1 MIFEINTKALDK
13 AIEKLVN
20 SSEEYLTADSLAIK
34 EYQQRVR
41 TSARLSQED
50 KHIRKFVLDTA
61 YALLDT
67 AYALRIVSGMPE
79 IIKMAE
85 LELKHA
91 KSNVAVLKARKME
104 HDNEKKK
111 FSLFKKSNK
120 EKQSS
125 DINQKLVD
133 SENVVEKLETTI
145 QWCRSK
151 IEEQKGV
158 LTAGSNIKQSDIS
171 LAKNGTAMNLKSVL
185 MASLSAQQ
193 IHCASYNMHIGEYP
207 TQQHDFCYFTANG
220 GPFSIADTHTCY
232 LFADKGIMVFDRNGI
247 YIGTFA
253 ADTIT
258 YEYLD
263 NNAILIKFVDTFIK
277 FKADTGHLIRQV
289 GKALDAYRDGPK
301 LQDFRLSVI
310 DLLGECTSNKDIYNQ
325 IKQRAKLYT

>member
-1 MIFEINTKALDK
+1 MLFEINTKALDK

-41 TSARLSQED
+41 ASARLSQED

-61 YALLDT
+61 YAL
-67 AYALRIVSGMPE
+67 RIISGMPE

-91 KSNVAVLKARKME
+91 KSNVAALKARKME

-125 DINQKLVD
+125 DINQKLAD

-151 IEEQKGV
+151 MEEQERV
-158 LTAGSNIKQSDIS
+158 LTADSNIKQSDIS

-207 TQQHDFCYFTANG
+207 VQQHDFGYFTANG
-220 GPFSIADTHTCY
+220 EPFSIADTHTCY
-232 LFADKGIMVFDRNGI
+232 LFADKGIMVLDRNGI
-247 YIGTFA
+247 YIGTFT

-258 YEYLD
+258 YEYLG

-301 LQDFRLSVI
+301 LPDFRLSVI

>member
-1 MIFEINTKALDK
+1 MLFEINTKALDK

-20 SSEEYLTADSLAIK
+20 SSEECLTADSLAIK

-61 YALLDT
+61 YAL
-67 AYALRIVSGMPE
+67 RIISGMPE

-91 KSNVAVLKARKME
+91 KSNVAALKARKME

-125 DINQKLVD
+125 DINQKLAD

-151 IEEQKGV
+151 MEEQERV
-158 LTAGSNIKQSDIS
+158 LTADSNIKQSDIS

-207 TQQHDFCYFTANG
+207 AQQHDFGYFTANG
-220 GPFSIADTHTCY
+220 EPFSIADTHTCY

-258 YEYLD
+258 YEYLSS
-263 NNAILIKFVDTFIK
+263 NVILIKFVDTFVK
-277 FKADTGHLIRQV
+277 FEADTGHLIRQV
-289 GKALDAYRDGPK
+289 GKALDAYRGGPK
-301 LQDFRLSVI
+301 LTDFRLSVI
-310 DLLGECTSNKDIYNQ
+310 DLLKECAENKDECNRLSIE
-325 IKQRAKLYT
+325 IKLKVNG

>member
-1 MIFEINTKALDK
+1 MLFEIDTKAIDK
-13 AIEKLVN
+13 AIEKLAN
-20 SSEEYLTADSLAIK
+20 SNEEYLTADRLAIK

-41 TSARLSQED
+41 MSTKLSQED
-50 KHIRKFVLDTA
+50 KHILEFVLDTA
-61 YALLDT
+61 YAQ
-67 AYALRIVSGMPE
+67 RIISGMPE
-79 IIKMAE
+79 IIKTAE
-85 LELKHA
+85 FELKHA
-91 KSNVAVLKARKME
+91 KSNVATLKAQKIKQDKE
-104 HDNEKKK
+104 KK
-111 FSLFKKSNK
+111 FSLFKKSSK

-125 DINQKLVD
+125 DINQKLAD
-133 SENVVEKLETTI
+133 SEKVVERLETTI
-145 QWCRSK
+145 QWCYSK
-151 IEEQKGV
+151 IEEQERV

-171 LAKNGTAMNLKSVL
+171 LAQNGTAMNLKSVL
-185 MASLSAQQ
+185 MASLSVQQ

-207 TQQHDFCYFTANG
+207 AQQHDFCYFTANG
-220 GPFSIADTHTCY
+220 EPFSIADTHTCY

>member
-61 YALLDT
+61 YGQ
-67 AYALRIVSGMPE
+67 RIISGIPE

-91 KSNVAVLKARKME
+91 KSNVAALKAQKVE

-125 DINQKLVD
+125 DINQKLGD

-151 IEEQKGV
+151 MEEQERV
-158 LTAGSNIKQSDIS
+158 LTADSNIKQSDIS

-207 TQQHDFCYFTANG
+207 AQQHDFCYFTANNE
-220 GPFSIADTHTCY
+220 PLSIADLHTCY
-232 LFADKGIMVFDRNGI
+232 LFTDKGIMVFDRDGI

-253 ADTIT
+253 ANTIT
-258 YEYLD
+258 YQYLSS
-263 NNAILIKFVDTFIK
+263 NVILIKFVDTFVK
-277 FKADTGHLIRQV
+277 FEADTGHLIRRV

-301 LQDFRLSVI
+301 LPDFRLSVI
-310 DLLGECTSNKDIYNQ
+310 DLLRECASNKDICNQ
-325 IKQRAKLYT
+325 IKQKTKL